1 MAMADEP
8 GKRRN
13 SAKSRLGLDSS
24 SEKEILSELYT
35 HLEDRIEELQES
47 GRSREEAARKAA
59 AEFGSVKRVARELSE
74 VHSTS
79 NWPQALMAALPHVVF
94 SLLFAFHQWSN
105 IIWLVVIL
113 ISVFGVVIY
122 GWQHGRPTW
131 FFTWLGY
138 ALVPLLVVGLVVL
151 DQALLRGMSGAS
163 SWLWA
168 SVLLYFAVIAAVYF
182 IILLQILRR
191 DWLLGSLTI
200 LPFLAVVGWF
210 LAGQWREELLQDR
223 AYFLNGLEPWI
234 AMSFLTLA
242 GMVVLFA
249 RLKKRWLKG
258 GVLLIGSLSILTI
271 MASAAGGAIG
281 PAQIFVLALVATV
294 VLVGPALLDRRANH
308 QQIEDWQ
315 DFLGRN
321 SR

>member
-1 MAMADEP
+1 MAMADGP
-8 GKRRN
+8 RKWLNGAR
-13 SAKSRLGLDSS
+13 SRLGLDSS
-24 SEKEILSELYT
+24 SEQEILSELCT
-35 HLEDRIEELQES
+35 HFEDRVEELEKS
-47 GRSREEAARKAA
+47 GRSHEEATRRAA

-94 SLLFAFHQWSN
+94 SLLFASHQWSN
-105 IIWLVVIL
+105 IIWLVIIL
-113 ISVFGVVIY
+113 VSVFGVVVY

-151 DQALLRGMSGAS
+151 DQALLRGMSGS
-163 SWLWA
+163 TWWLWA
-168 SVLLYFAVIAAVYF
+168 SVLLYFSVIAAVYF
-182 IILLQILRR
+182 IILLQIMRR

-210 LAGQWREELLQDR
+210 LAGQWREELLLDR
-223 AYFLNGLEPWI
+223 AYLLNGLEPWI

-249 RLKKRWLKG
+249 RLRKRWLKVG
-258 GVLLIGSLSILTI
+258 ALLVGCLAILTI

-294 VLVGPALLDRRANH
+294 VLIGPALLDRRTHH

-315 DFLGRN
+315 DFFGRN

>member
-1 MAMADEP
+1 MAQKTR
-8 GKRRN
+8 KRQYETR
-13 SAKSRLGLDSS
+13 SRLRLDPS
-24 SEKEILSELYT
+24 SEGEILRELHT
-35 HLEDRIEELQES
+35 HFEDRVEELENS
-47 GRSREEAARKAA
+47 GTSREEATRIAGK
-59 AEFGSVKRVARELSE
+59 EFGPVNKVATELSE

-94 SLLFAFHQWSN
+94 SLLFASHQWSN
-105 IIWLVVIL
+105 IVWLVVIL
-113 ISVFGVVIY
+113 VSVFGVVIY

-138 ALVPLLVVGLVVL
+138 ALMPLLVVGLVVL
-151 DQALLRGMSGAS
+151 DQALVQGVSGNSA
-163 SWLWA
+163 WLWA
-168 SVLLYFAVIAAVYF
+168 SVVLYFSVVGALYF
-182 IILLQILRR
+182 IIMLQILRR

-200 LPFLAVVGWF
+200 LPFLAVMGWF

-223 AYFLNGLEPWI
+223 EYLLSGLEPWI

-249 RLKKRWLKG
+249 RLRKRWLKV
-258 GVLLIGSLSILTI
+258 GVLLIGSLALLII

-281 PAQIFVLALVATV
+281 PPQIFVLALLATV
-294 VLVGPALLDRRANH
+294 VLAGPALLDRRSNH
-308 QQIEDWQ
+308 QQAENWE
-315 DFLGRN
+315 DFLSGH

>member
-24 SEKEILSELYT
+24 SEKELLSELYT

-168 SVLLYFAVIAAVYF
+168 SVLLYFAVIVARAKPANQEPKFGLVDGSEG
-182 IILLQILRR
+182 RR
-191 DWLLGSLTI
+191 CGCGSN
-200 LPFLAVVGWF
+200 
-210 LAGQWREELLQDR
+210 QNNR
-223 AYFLNGLEPWI
+223 
-234 AMSFLTLA
+234 
-242 GMVVLFA
+242 
-249 RLKKRWLKG
+249 
-258 GVLLIGSLSILTI
+258 GS
-271 MASAAGGAIG
+271 
-281 PAQIFVLALVATV
+281 
-294 VLVGPALLDRRANH
+294 D
-308 QQIEDWQ
+308 
-315 DFLGRN
+315 
-321 SR
+321 